1 MKILLSLLF
10 LIPFSLLAQPWDLV
24 RCIDQ
29 AQNNNLTIKQAE
41 LSVEQQKMTAQVAK
55 KQQFPTV
62 NGSIGQNFNFGRSI
76 DPFTNTFENTTIR
89 ANNASVS
96 GSGILYA
103 GGRVRNNIQAEQLNL
118 QASEL
123 DFKAI
128 QNNIALQVTNAYL
141 SVVFA
146 KEALRI
152 AQERSL
158 RTNEQAERMK
168 KLVDAGANSKDNYLN
183 LKAQL
188 AQEKRN
194 VVSAENNLT
203 LSKLTLEQLMQLPHN
218 EGFDIVYPAGI
229 QPNSL
234 PAFSIDQ
241 VVKEALE
248 TQPEVKREMERLK
261 AAEKL
266 LNVAKASA
274 LPTLSAFGSVSTVF
288 SSAAKSF
295 VNNGFDTVPIGYVF
309 GSQIPVMT
317 LSPRIT
323 TEGKSFSN
331 QFTDNLG
338 SSLGFNLSIP
348 LFTAG
353 NVQRSITSAKINVE
367 RAKLNQLQTNNNLYQ
382 NIAQAVTNYQ
392 AAQKDYDADLAAMEA
407 QKESF
412 GYADKRFQEGM
423 LNTVDYLNL
432 KNNLIA
438 AESNLLQSKYRLWLR
453 LKILEFY
460 QGKPLQF

>member
-1 MKILLSLLF
+1 MKILLSLILISPLGLF
-10 LIPFSLLAQPWDLV
+10 AQPWDLV
-24 RCIDQ
+24 RCIEQ
-29 AQNNNLTIKQAE
+29 AQKNNLSIKQAE
-41 LSVEQQKMTAQVAK
+41 LSLDQQKMSAEVAK

-62 NGSIGQNFNFGRSI
+62 NGSVGQNFNFGRSI

-103 GGRVRNNIQAEQLNL
+103 GGRIRNNIQAEQFNL

-128 QNNIALQVTNAYL
+128 QNNIGLQVTNAYL

-152 AQERSL
+152 AQERSQ
-158 RTNEQAERMK
+158 RTLEQAERMK

-194 VVSAENNLT
+194 VVSAENNLILT
-203 LSKLTLEQLMQLPHN
+203 KLTLEQLMQLPHS
-218 EGFDIVYPAGI
+218 ETFDIVYPAGI

-234 PAFSIDQ
+234 PVFSIDQ
-241 VVKEALE
+241 VVKDALE
-248 TQPEVKREMERLK
+248 NQPEVKREMERLK

-266 LNVAKASA
+266 LDVAKATT
-274 LPTLSAFGSVSTVF
+274 LPTLSAFGSLSTVY
-288 SSAAKSF
+288 SSAAKTYVS
-295 VNNGFDTVPIGYVF
+295 NGVDTVPIGYVF

-323 TEGKSFSN
+323 PEGKSFSN

-353 NVQRSITSAKINVE
+353 NAQRSITSAKINVE

-382 NIAQAVTNYQ
+382 SIAQAVTNYQ
-392 AAQKDYDADLAAMEA
+392 AAQKDYDADLAAVEA

-412 GYADKRFQEGM
+412 SYADKRFQEGL

-453 LKILEFY
+453 LKVLEFY

>member
-1 MKILLSLLF
+1 MKILLPILF
-10 LIPFSLLAQPWDLV
+10 LFPALVFSQPWDLV
-24 RCIDQ
+24 RCIEQ
-29 AQNNNLTIKQAE
+29 AQKSNLNIQQAA
-41 LSVEQQKMTAQVAK
+41 LSLEQQKMSAQVAK

-62 NGSIGQNFNFGRSI
+62 NGSVGQNFNFGRSI

-96 GSGILYA
+96 GSGVIYA
-103 GGRVRNNIQAEQLNL
+103 GGRIRNNIQAEQFNL
-118 QASEL
+118 QASEF

-128 QNNIALQVTNAYL
+128 QNNIGLQVTNAYL

-152 AQERSL
+152 AQERSQ
-158 RTNEQAERMK
+158 RTMEQAERTK
-168 KLVDAGANSKDNYLN
+168 KLVDAGASSKDNYLN
-183 LKAQL
+183 LKAQW

-203 LSKLTLEQLMQLPHN
+203 LSKLSLEQLMQLPHD
-218 EGFDIVYPAGI
+218 EAFDIVYPIGI

-234 PAFSIDQ
+234 PVFSIED
-241 VVKEALE
+241 VVKDALN
-248 TQPEVKREMERLK
+248 TQPEVKRELERLK

-266 LNVAKASA
+266 LEVAKASA
-274 LPTLSAFGSVSTVF
+274 LPTLSAFGSLSTVY
-288 SSAAKSF
+288 SSAAKSY

-309 GSQIPVMT
+309 GSQLPVMT
-317 LSPRIT
+317 LSPKFKAEEKT
-323 TEGKSFSN
+323 FPN

-353 NVQRSITSAKINVE
+353 NVQRSITSARINLE

-382 NIAQAVTNYQ
+382 SIAQAVTNYQ
-392 AAQKDYDADLAAMEA
+392 AAQKDFDADLATVEA

-412 GYADKRFQEGM
+412 TYAEKRFQEGL

-438 AESNLLQSKYRLWLR
+438 SESNLLQSKYRLWLR